1 MDTTLLR
8 KLSRKSTLKFGMY
21 ADNTV
26 QELLI
31 FKRYNYLRWVYF
43 NHDMITFMD
52 DILDELSITEHYR
65 IKKPGKCP
73 EKYRELHEEKQ
84 AKISGK
90 LKMITK
96 KVENKKNRIKLSKF
110 ESSEAKVYSK
120 GRMQAKN
127 HGRSLI

>member
-1 MDTTLLR
+1 MGTTLLR
-8 KLSRKSTLKFGMY
+8 KLSRKSTLKFGVY
-21 ADNTV
+21 GDNTV
-26 QELLI
+26 QELLT

-43 NHDMITFMD
+43 NCDMITFMD

-65 IKKPGKCP
+65 IEKPGKCP
-73 EKYRELHEEKQ
+73 EKDRELYEEKQ

-96 KVENKKNRIKLSKF
+96 SMENKKKRIKLSKF
-110 ESSEAKVYSK
+110 EGSEAKVYSK

-127 HGRSLI
+127 QGRSLI